1 MRHGMAVPRP
11 FDGIGWAMAEF
22 HKGERRVAAKARRD
36 AARRR
41 DDERRERREE
51 KRNSRVAQF

>member
-1 MRHGMAVPRP
+1 MRHGVAVSRL
-11 FDGIGWAMAEF
+11 FDGIGWAMAEY
-22 HKGERRVAAKARRD
+22 HKGERRAAAKARRD

-41 DDERRERREE
+41 DDERRERRAE

>member
-1 MRHGMAVPRP
+1 MRHSMAVSRP

-22 HKGERRVAAKARRD
+22 HKGERRAAAKARRD

-41 DDERRERREE
+41 DDERRARRAE
-51 KRNSRVAQF
+51 KNAQRGA